1 MQDLVIAGEEEILI
15 KPLYLILMKNNRG
28 NVKECKTLIKHG
40 HIMVNDEIEY
50 DCNRLIK
57 DNDLIKDKNG
67 ILDSNPFVY
76 YMLNKPK
83 GYICANRDIKY
94 RCISEL
100 IDREDCF
107 CIGRLDI
114 DTTGFVFMTNDK
126 SISKKLSHPNY
137 NKIKKYLVTTKEK
150 INIDYIDMFYKGIV
164 IDHDVICKPSIL
176 EIVDNYHC
184 FVSLTEGKY
193 HQIKKMFLSCGNQVI
208 ELKRVSFCGVD
219 LDDQLELGCY
229 RSLTKQELDKI
240 LEG

>member
-1 MQDLVIAGEEEILI
+1 
-15 KPLYLILMKNNRG
+15 
-28 NVKECKTLIKHG
+28 
-40 HIMVNDEIEY
+40 
-50 DCNRLIK
+50 
-57 DNDLIKDKNG
+57 
-67 ILDSNPFVY
+67 
-76 YMLNKPK
+76 MLNKPK

-193 HQIKKMFLSCGNQVI
+193 HQIKRMFGVVGLGVNELERIALGNLILPKNLGVGQARELSEAEKNQI
-208 ELKRVSFCGVD
+208 FD
-219 LDDQLELGCY
+219 N
-229 RSLTKQELDKI
+229 
-240 LEG
+240 